1 MRELIFTGRRK
12 LEWRDANEP
21 RIQGDR
27 QAVVR
32 PIASTTCDLDQ
43 NIIAGNTHFEGP
55 FAIGHECVAEV
66 VEVGDAVRTVE
77 RGDIVVVPWK
87 PACGECDRCRAGVTA
102 SCEAYGMMGCY
113 GLPLGAGLG
122 AGLGGLFS
130 DLVLVP
136 FADAMLVAVPDE
148 VDPIAV
154 AGAGDNL
161 TDAYISVRSGLQ
173 RHPCAKVL
181 VCGGVGSLGP
191 YAVDHAVAAG
201 AASVDYVDRNAAT
214 RAIAES
220 MGATVHDALR
230 PSFDLQYPVVV
241 CASRSVE
248 DFQQLFKSLA
258 PGGHYSMLSIFFEN
272 KPIPMWEM
280 YQREVTFSTGRPS
293 TRAFI
298 PAVLE
303 LCRCGKLHPER
314 VVSDV
319 IAWDDAPARLIE
331 PSLKPVVA
339 RRPIYSRRRIS
350 QIDATEPPSDASA
363 TSLDGLG

>member
-1 MRELIFTGRRK
+1 MSIRELIFTGRRR
-12 LEWRDANEP
+12 LEWQEAPEP
-21 RIQGDR
+21 RIADDR

-43 NIIAGNTHFEGP
+43 NIIAGNTRFEGP

-66 VEVGDAVRTVE
+66 VEVGDEVRTVAQ
-77 RGDIVVVPWK
+77 GDLVVVPWK
-87 PACGECDRCRAGVTA
+87 PACGECGRCKAGVTA

-113 GLPLGAGLG
+113 GLPFG

-130 DLVLVP
+130 DLALVP
-136 FADAMLVAVPDE
+136 FADAMLVAVPEE

-154 AGAGDNL
+154 AAAGDNL
-161 TDAYISVRSGLQ
+161 TDAYISIYNGLQ
-173 RHPCAKVL
+173 RHPRASVL

-191 YAVDHAVAAG
+191 YAVDQALAAG

-214 RAIAES
+214 RAIAQS
-220 MGATVHDALR
+220 LGATTHKTLEA
-230 PSFDLQYPVVV
+230 SFHMRFPVVV
-241 CASRSVE
+241 CASRAPG
-248 DFQQLFKSLA
+248 DFQALFKCLE
-258 PGGHYSMLSIFFEN
+258 PGGHYSMLSIFFEDE
-272 KPIPMWEM
+272 PAPMWEM
-280 YQREVTFSTGRPS
+280 YMREVTFSTGRPS

-314 VVSDV
+314 VVSKV
-319 IAWDDAPARLIE
+319 IPWDEAPAQLIE

-339 RRPIYSRRRIS
+339 RQPIFSRRRLS
-350 QIDATEPPSDASA
+350 QIDATDPPSGANA
-363 TSLDGLG
+363 MSLGRVG

>member
-1 MRELIFTGRRK
+1 MRELIFTGRRQ
-12 LEWRDANEP
+12 LEWRECPEP
-21 RIQGDR
+21 RIEGDQ
-27 QAVVR
+27 QAIVR

-43 NIIAGNTHFEGP
+43 NIIAGNTHFQAP

-66 VEVGDAVRTVE
+66 VETGDAVRTVE
-77 RGDIVVVPWK
+77 RGDVVVVPWK
-87 PACGECDRCRAGVTA
+87 PACGACDRCRSGVTA

-122 AGLGGLFS
+122 GLFS

-136 FADAMLVAVPDE
+136 FADAMLVVVPE
-148 VDPIAV
+148 GVDPIAV

-161 TDAYISVRSGLQ
+161 TDAYISVRNGLQ
-173 RHPCAKVL
+173 RHPGAKVL

-191 YAVDHAVAAG
+191 YAVDHAFAAG

-230 PSFDLQYPVVV
+230 PSFDLQFPVVV
-241 CASRSVE
+241 CASRSVD
-248 DFQQLFKSLA
+248 DFQQLFNALV

-280 YQREVTFSTGRPS
+280 YRREVTFSTGRPS
-293 TRAFI
+293 TRAAI
-298 PAVLE
+298 PTVLE

-314 VVSDV
+314 VVSKV
-319 IAWDDAPARLIE
+319 IPWDEAPDQLIE

-339 RRPIYSRRRIS
+339 RAPIFSRR
-350 QIDATEPPSDASA
+350 P
-363 TSLDGLG
+363 